1 VNLLRAIFHR
11 ETEADRVM
19 ESLTRTSWEGK
30 TSVKSEVLFA
40 SREYLDQEKLAAYFR
55 DVIPKV
61 EKACVE
67 LERAKKVS
75 RETLDKRIDFES
87 KRG

>member
-1 VNLLRAIFHR
+1 VNFVRAIFHR

-40 SREYLDQEKLAAYFR
+40 SREYLDQEKLAAYFP
-55 DVIPKV
+55 DVIPRV

-75 RETLDKRIDFES
+75 RETLDKRMDF
-87 KRG
+87 

>member
-19 ESLTRTSWEGK
+19 ESLTRTSREGK

-40 SREYLDQEKLAAYFR
+40 SREYLDQESWPLTFAMLSLS
-55 DVIPKV
+55 
-61 EKACVE
+61 VE

-75 RETLDKRIDFES
+75 RLDKRIDF
-87 KRG
+87 